1 MSKKIVL
8 ALTAIMFSGNIMFA
22 GGILTNTNQSVN
34 FLRNPARDAAIGL
47 DGVYSNP
54 AGVAFLSDG
63 LHLGFNWQ
71 YAHQTRTITSTNPLF
86 ALGAKNNGLTTKEFE
101 GVANAPFIPS
111 LQAAYNKNNWSFQFN
126 FSVPGGGG
134 KCEFDKGIGSFETVV
149 GSIASFL
156 KDKSG
161 EINNKFFQL
170 NQSLQNFPVQLLD
183 ASVPNVTGY
192 DVDGYMKGQQ
202 YYFGFQLGV
211 ARKINEH
218 LSVYAGLRLLYGTAS
233 YEARL
238 NNIRVMNGAD
248 GMTLTDYFMGVN
260 NGFNNA
266 GKNVATC
273 SQLVKDNI
281 QTVNNAID
289 QYVTAYMNQGMTQ
302 EQAMQ
307 QPQIQQLVQQGQQ
320 LKAVGE
326 TLQETGQNLQEN
338 GQKLAASA
346 ETLAPY
352 VNGVN
357 LKSDQSGWGIAPV
370 IGIDYKI
377 GNFNFAAKYEFKT
390 RMRMK
395 NDSDLKEAT
404 VISAMNKYVNG
415 TSVPEDSPALLAL
428 GAQWEMTPGVRLNLG
443 YHHFFDKSAH
453 WYEHSEKLLDG
464 DTNEYLAGAE
474 WDVTK
479 KLQVSG
485 GVQLTRYGL
494 SDAYMNDMSFVV
506 NSWTFGLGVGYQV
519 SDKVKLNAAYFQTN
533 YENYD
538 MDTPE
543 KSMPALGLTIPAG
556 KNSFTRTNRVIGVG
570 VEVTL

>member
-1 MSKKIVL
+1 MIKKITVAAL
-8 ALTAIMFSGNIMFA
+8 AILLSGNTAFA

-71 YAHQTRTITSTNPLF
+71 YAHQTRTITSTNSLF
-86 ALGAKNNGLTTKEFE
+86 ALGARNNGLETKEFE

-134 KCEFDKGIGSFETVV
+134 KCEFDQGIGSFESVV
-149 GSIASFL
+149 GAITNKLIATS
-156 KDKSG
+156 
-161 EINNKFFQL
+161 NQL
-170 NQSLQNFPVQLLD
+170 NGAIGQFG

-202 YYFGFQLGV
+202 FYFGFQLGA

-218 LSVYAGLRLLYGTAS
+218 LSVYAGLRLLYGIAS

-238 NNIRVMNGAD
+238 NNIRVMNGSE
-248 GMTLTDYFMGVN
+248 GMTLPEYFMGVN
-260 NGFNNA
+260 NGLDNA
-266 GKNVATC
+266 GKNIAATAQKV
-273 SQLVKDNI
+273 SDGIN
-281 QTVNNAID
+281 
-289 QYVTAYMNQGMTQ
+289 QYVAAYMAAGMTQ
-302 EQAMQ
+302 EQAMATKEVQ
-307 QPQIQQLVQQGQQ
+307 TLVQQGQQ
-320 LKAVGE
+320 LKAAGE
-326 TLQETGQNLQEN
+326 ALQATGQQ
-338 GQKLAASA
+338 LAASA

-352 VNGVN
+352 TNGVN
-357 LKSDQSGWGIAPV
+357 LKSDQTGWGIAPV

-395 NDSDLKEAT
+395 NDSDLKEAS

-415 TSVPEDSPALLAL
+415 SSVPEDSPAQLAL

-443 YHHFFDKSAH
+443 YHHFFDKDAH

-474 WDVTK
+474 WDVTN

-485 GVQLTRYGL
+485 GIQLTRYGL

-533 YENYD
+533 YDNYD
-538 MDTPE
+538 MDTPQQDM
-543 KSMPALGLTIPAG
+543 SSLGLTVPAG

-570 VEVTL
+570 VELTL

>member
-1 MSKKIVL
+1 MIKKITVAAL
-8 ALTAIMFSGNIMFA
+8 AILLSGNTAFA

-71 YAHQTRTITSTNPLF
+71 YAHQTRTITSTNSLF
-86 ALGAKNNGLTTKEFE
+86 ALGARNNGLETKEFE

-134 KCEFDKGIGSFETVV
+134 KCEFDQGIGSFESVV
-149 GSIASFL
+149 GAITNKLIATS
-156 KDKSG
+156 
-161 EINNKFFQL
+161 NQL
-170 NQSLQNFPVQLLD
+170 NGAIGQFG

-192 DVDGYMKGQQ
+192 DVEGYMKGQQ
-202 YYFGFQLGV
+202 FYFGFQLGA

-218 LSVYAGLRLLYGTAS
+218 LSVYAGLRLLYGIAS

-238 NNIRVMNGAD
+238 NNIRVMNGSE
-248 GMTLTDYFMGVN
+248 GMTLPEYFMGVN
-260 NGFNNA
+260 NGLDNA
-266 GKNVATC
+266 GKNIAATAQKV
-273 SQLVKDNI
+273 SDGIN
-281 QTVNNAID
+281 
-289 QYVTAYMNQGMTQ
+289 QYVAAYMAAGMTQ
-302 EQAMQ
+302 EQAMATKEVQ
-307 QPQIQQLVQQGQQ
+307 TLVQQGQQ
-320 LKAVGE
+320 LKAAGE
-326 TLQETGQNLQEN
+326 ALQATGQQ
-338 GQKLAASA
+338 LAASA

-352 VNGVN
+352 TNGVN
-357 LKSDQSGWGIAPV
+357 LKSDQTGWGIAPV
-370 IGIDYKI
+370 IGIDYKT

-395 NDSDLKEAT
+395 NDSDLKEAS

-415 TSVPEDSPALLAL
+415 SNVPEDSPAQLAL

-443 YHHFFDKSAH
+443 YHHFFDKDAH

-474 WDVTK
+474 WDVTN

-485 GVQLTRYGL
+485 GIQLTRYGL

-533 YENYD
+533 YDNYD
-538 MDTPE
+538 MDTPQQDM
-543 KSMPALGLTIPAG
+543 SSLGLTVPAG

-570 VEVTL
+570 VELTL

>member
-1 MSKKIVL
+1 MIKKITVAAL
-8 ALTAIMFSGNIMFA
+8 AILLSGNTAFA

-71 YAHQTRTITSTNPLF
+71 YAHQTRTITSTNSLF
-86 ALGAKNNGLTTKEFE
+86 ALGARNNGLETKEFE

-134 KCEFDKGIGSFETVV
+134 KCEFDQGIGSFESVV
-149 GSIASFL
+149 GAITNKLIATS
-156 KDKSG
+156 
-161 EINNKFFQL
+161 NQL
-170 NQSLQNFPVQLLD
+170 NGAIDQFG

-202 YYFGFQLGV
+202 FYFGFQLGA

-218 LSVYAGLRLLYGTAS
+218 LSVYAGLRLLYGIAN

-238 NNIRVMNGAD
+238 NNIRVMNGSE
-248 GMTLTDYFMGVN
+248 GMTLPEYFMGVN
-260 NGFNNA
+260 NGLDNA
-266 GKNVATC
+266 GKNIAATAQKV
-273 SQLVKDNI
+273 SDGIN
-281 QTVNNAID
+281 
-289 QYVTAYMNQGMTQ
+289 QYVAAYMAAGMTQ
-302 EQAMQ
+302 EQAMATKEVQ
-307 QPQIQQLVQQGQQ
+307 TLVQQGQQ
-320 LKAVGE
+320 LKAAGE
-326 TLQETGQNLQEN
+326 ALQATGQQ
-338 GQKLAASA
+338 LAASA

-352 VNGVN
+352 TNGVN
-357 LKSDQSGWGIAPV
+357 LKSDQTGWGIAPV
-370 IGIDYKI
+370 IGIDYKT

-395 NDSDLKEAT
+395 NDSDLKEAS

-415 TSVPEDSPALLAL
+415 SNVPEDSPAQLAL

-443 YHHFFDKSAH
+443 YHHFFDKDAH

-474 WDVTK
+474 WDVTN

-485 GVQLTRYGL
+485 GIQLTRYGL

-533 YENYD
+533 YDNYD
-538 MDTPE
+538 MDTPQQDM
-543 KSMPALGLTIPAG
+543 SSLGLTVPAG

-570 VEVTL
+570 VELTL